1 MRYQVRFSLLTLNNL
16 SRFREIVPVSKS
28 QKRDPRFDP
37 LCGEF
42 NDKLFKENYK
52 FVNEYKAK
60 DLLFLKKQIQEE
72 EDPERRKAIKYL
84 IQVGRELNDN
94 DACYNIE
101 FVCGLYILMTYLT
114 L

>member
-1 MRYQVRFSLLTLNNL
+1 M
-16 SRFREIVPVSKS
+16 PVSKT

-60 DLLFLKKQIQEE
+60 DLQFLKKQIQEE

-84 IQVGRELNDN
+84 IQVSREINDN
-94 DACYNIE
+94 IYDACYNIE
-101 FVCGLYILMTYLT
+101 LFCGPDPLLTYLT